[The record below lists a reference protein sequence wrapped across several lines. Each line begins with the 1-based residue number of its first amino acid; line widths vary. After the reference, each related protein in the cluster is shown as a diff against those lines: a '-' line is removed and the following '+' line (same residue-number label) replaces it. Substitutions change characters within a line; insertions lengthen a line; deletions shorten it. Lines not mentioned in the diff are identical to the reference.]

1 LRLSALWYTNDIME
15 KRSFFERLTGTPAAS
30 AERHITPK
38 GNQDTS
44 APAALLA
51 DEEGQLTV
59 DMWQTP
65 SEIIIQ
71 TIIGGIKPDDVDV
84 SISHEMVTIRGKRAN
99 ANTISS
105 TDYFYQ
111 ELFWGAFS
119 RTILLPQEVDVDN
132 SEATIKHG
140 LLTVRL
146 PKLDKTRTQKLKVK
160 NE

>member
-1 LRLSALWYTNDIME
+1 ME
-15 KRSFFERLTGTPAAS
+15 KRSFFERLTGTPASS
-30 AERHITPK
+30 AERHITPT
-38 GNQDTS
+38 GSQQTS
-44 APAALLA
+44 APDMPLA

-65 SEIIIQ
+65 SEIVIQ
-71 TIIGGIKPDDVDV
+71 TIVGGVKPDDVDV
-84 SISHEMVTIRGKRAN
+84 SISHEMVTIRGKRSN
-99 ANTISS
+99 THTISS

-111 ELFWGAFS
+111 ELFWGTFS

-132 SEATIKHG
+132 ADATMKHG